1 MKPNILVI
9 MADDMGHWSL
19 ACAGNSDVHT
29 PNLDRLAVS
38 GTRFENFFCVS
49 PVCSPARAS
58 LLTGRIPSQH
68 GVHARSGQGAPQTDS
83 CAPPRLLAQ
92 VRY

>member
-68 GVHARSGQGAPQTDS
+68 GVHDWLKLGNIDDPDGQYRGKIAP
-83 CAPPRLLAQ
+83 
-92 VRY
+92 